1 LKHRFPVRYVTYD
14 NEHWKLLKNLRMKAI
29 NLMEALRRRN
39 LFSLTYGSI
48 VRGDVKPTS
57 DVDVFI
63 PDVVPSQDI
72 ELALMSAGYSIV
84 SREVVQATPSY
95 VVKGYIYVDELT
107 SVSFPLIPMRIE
119 EEMFYSLAGKADLD
133 ELIKDVRKPGINKEL
148 MLIVP
153 TEEGHYEL
161 AIDGGIE
168 EAAKVLS
175 VDPSVLRK
183 RVYVLKR
190 RKEIGRTGVYRSILL
205 QPDDSF
211 ESVLKRLINTS
222 PSLRRRLKEYE

>member
-1 LKHRFPVRYVTYD
+1 
-14 NEHWKLLKNLRMKAI
+14 MKAI

-107 SVSFPLIPMRIE
+107 SVSFPLIPTRSE

-211 ESVLKRLINTS
+211 ESVLKRLIDAS

>member
-1 LKHRFPVRYVTYD
+1 
-14 NEHWKLLKNLRMKAI
+14 MKAI
-29 NLMEALRRRN
+29 NLMEALMRRN

-63 PDVVPSQDI
+63 PDVVPSHDV
-72 ELALMSAGYSIV
+72 ELALMSAGYNII

-107 SVSFPLIPMRIE
+107 SVSFPLIPMRSE

-133 ELIKDVRKPGINKEL
+133 ELMKDVRKPGINKEL

-161 AIDGGIE
+161 AIEGGIE
-168 EAAKVLS
+168 EVAKVLS
-175 VDPSVLRK
+175 VDPNALRK

-211 ESVLKRLINTS
+211 ESVLKKLIDTS
-222 PSLRRRLKEYE
+222 PSLRRRLKEYR

>member
-1 LKHRFPVRYVTYD
+1 
-14 NEHWKLLKNLRMKAI
+14 MKAI

-95 VVKGYIYVDELT
+95 VVKGYVYVDELT
-107 SVSFPLIPMRIE
+107 SVSFPLIPMRSE

>member
-1 LKHRFPVRYVTYD
+1 
-14 NEHWKLLKNLRMKAI
+14 
-29 NLMEALRRRN
+29 MEALRRRN

-57 DVDVFI
+57 DVDIFI
-63 PDVVPSQDI
+63 PYVVPSQDI

>member
-1 LKHRFPVRYVTYD
+1 
-14 NEHWKLLKNLRMKAI
+14 
-29 NLMEALRRRN
+29 MEALRRRN

>member
-1 LKHRFPVRYVTYD
+1 MTHRFPVRYVAYD
-14 NEHWKLLKNLRMKAI
+14 DEHWKLLKSLRRKAV
-29 NLMEALRRRN
+29 NLMEALGRRN

-48 VRGDVKPTS
+48 VRGDVKITS

-63 PDVVPSQDI
+63 LDVMPSHDI
-72 ELALMSAGYSIV
+72 ELALLSAGYNII

-95 VVKGYIYVDELT
+95 VVKGYIYVDELM
-107 SVSFPLIPMRIE
+107 SVSFPLIPMRSE
-119 EEMFYSLAGKADLD
+119 EEMFYSLAGKANLD
-133 ELIKDVRKPGINKEL
+133 ELVNDLRKPGINKEL

-153 TEEGHYEL
+153 TEEGHYEF
-161 AIDGGIE
+161 AIERSIE

-175 VDPSVLRK
+175 VDPNALRK

-205 QPDDSF
+205 QPEESF
-211 ESVLKRLINTS
+211 ESVLKKLIDTS
-222 PSLRRRLKEYE
+222 PSLRRRLKEYG

>member
-1 LKHRFPVRYVTYD
+1 MKHRFPVRYVTYD
-14 NEHWKLLKNLRMKAI
+14 DEHWRLLKNLRIKAI

-57 DVDVFI
+57 DVDIFI
-63 PDVVPSQDI
+63 PYVVPSQDI

>member
-1 LKHRFPVRYVTYD
+1 
-14 NEHWKLLKNLRMKAI
+14 MKAI

-95 VVKGYIYVDELT
+95 VVKGYVYVDELT

>member
-14 NEHWKLLKNLRMKAI
+14 DEHWRLLKNLRIKAI

-57 DVDVFI
+57 DVDIFI
-63 PDVVPSQDI
+63 PYVVPSQDI